1 MQAVKAGNRIY
12 MYNSNDEGNEKLTYK
27 LINCIVYLMY
37 FIIISALV
45 DRSTCI
51 HHTCIKTTGT

>member
-37 FIIISALV
+37 FI
-45 DRSTCI
+45 
-51 HHTCIKTTGT
+51 

>member
-45 DRSTCI
+45 DRSTYI

>member
-51 HHTCIKTTGT
+51 HHTCMY